1 MTGDYKG
8 DYQELVD
15 EISELLGVPATL
27 ENRDFEL
34 IAFGVYDSEGD
45 LDPSALDPVRTRS
58 ILTRRSTAAV
68 RTWFEGF
75 GITRASAPVRIP
87 PTPEAGVYR
96 GRICLPVRHRGVVLG
111 YVWLLD
117 SDPGPTDPQLDAAM
131 RVTARIGALLADEA
145 QHGADLSRELRAVL
159 TAERG
164 WQADMAVAALR
175 TALGPRGDG
184 PYAVVCVAPWPSA
197 DPDDAPSAR
206 TVPHAT
212 ALCTVPWGPSA
223 QSLAALVRLRATDTL
238 TPASSAAGRLLER
251 ARDVEGGGG
260 AYGGGAYGGGAYG
273 GGAYGGTGSGG
284 ETSTGGPGSGSG
296 PSAGGPGSGG
306 GPGTGRSGG
315 PSTGGSGASRSG
327 ASRSGGS
334 GSGTGGSGTGG
345 SGADG
350 QGTGRPGTGGSGTGR
365 SGTGGSG
372 ADGQGTGGSDSG
384 RTDTGSSGTGGPG
397 TGGSGVDGQGTGGS
411 GTVRSDTGG
420 SGTGR
425 SDTGRPGTDGSGA
438 DGQGAGGS
446 GAGRSGTGR
455 PGAPGSG
462 TGRPG
467 SGDGGRS
474 TSAEKEGGGPGDTR
488 SRGNRSGGDLP
499 VHGTPGRPAKD
510 PAAAPPTVAAGIA
523 VPRLSLAELAPAWQ
537 EASDA
542 ARAALA
548 EPGFGPVAEWSR
560 IGPYRLLTA
569 LPPETAH
576 DPVVRP
582 LLAPAHRELART
594 AEVYLDCAGQAGRT
608 AAELGIHRQTLYY
621 RLSRVE
627 QLTGLDL
634 DDGEDRLLL
643 HMALK
648 AARL

>member
-1 MTGDYKG
+1 MYEGAGPLGQNARMTTDSRG

-34 IAFGVYDSEGD
+34 IAFGAYDSEGD

-58 ILTRRSTAAV
+58 ILTRRSTSAV

-75 GITRASAPVRIP
+75 GITRATAPVRIP

-117 SDPGPTDPQLDAAM
+117 SDPGPTEPQLNAAM
-131 RVTARIGALLADEA
+131 RVAARIGALLADEA

-212 ALCTVPWGPSA
+212 ALCTLPWGPTA
-223 QSLAALVRLRATDTL
+223 QWLAALIRLRATDTL
-238 TPASSAAGRLLER
+238 TPANTAATRLLER
-251 ARDVEGGGG
+251 ARGVEGGGG
-260 AYGGGAYGGGAYG
+260 
-273 GGAYGGTGSGG
+273 
-284 ETSTGGPGSGSG
+284 
-296 PSAGGPGSGG
+296 
-306 GPGTGRSGG
+306 
-315 PSTGGSGASRSG
+315 
-327 ASRSGGS
+327 
-334 GSGTGGSGTGG
+334 
-345 SGADG
+345 
-350 QGTGRPGTGGSGTGR
+350 
-365 SGTGGSG
+365 
-372 ADGQGTGGSDSG
+372 
-384 RTDTGSSGTGGPG
+384 DTGT
-397 TGGSGVDGQGTGGS
+397 
-411 GTVRSDTGG
+411 
-420 SGTGR
+420 
-425 SDTGRPGTDGSGA
+425 
-438 DGQGAGGS
+438 
-446 GAGRSGTGR
+446 
-455 PGAPGSG
+455 
-462 TGRPG
+462 
-467 SGDGGRS
+467 
-474 TSAEKEGGGPGDTR
+474 
-488 SRGNRSGGDLP
+488 
-499 VHGTPGRPAKD
+499 HGTPGTYGTPDAT
-510 PAAAPPTVAAGIA
+510 AAPLTVAAGIA
-523 VPRLSLAELAPAWQ
+523 SPRAGLAELAAAWQ
-537 EASDA
+537 EASAA

-560 IGPYRLLTA
+560 IGPYRLLTS
-569 LPPETAH
+569 LPPETTQ
-576 DPVVRP
+576 DPAVRP

-594 AEVYLDCAGQAGRT
+594 AEVYLDCAGQAART

-648 AARL
+648 GARL